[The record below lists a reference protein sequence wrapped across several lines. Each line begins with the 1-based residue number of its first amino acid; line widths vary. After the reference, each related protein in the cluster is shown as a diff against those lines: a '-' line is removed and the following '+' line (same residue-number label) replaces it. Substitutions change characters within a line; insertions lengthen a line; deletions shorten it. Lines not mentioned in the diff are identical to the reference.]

1 MADPTIAI
9 TDSARKFMD
18 AEGIDAV
25 TFRLFEERVG
35 CCLGVVKEIEAL
47 HEAPQDAADYLCL
60 LAENRL
66 IYISHRIRIIGPLK
80 LATEGLWRKRLCLS
94 GATVPL
100 FKEW

>member
-1 MADPTIAI
+1 MDKPTIEI

-18 AEGIDAV
+18 AGGIDTV

-35 CCLGVVKEIEAL
+35 CCLGVVKEIEAV
-47 HEAPQDAADYLCL
+47 HAGPKDTADYLCHRT
-60 LAENRL
+60 EGRR
-66 IYISHRIRIIGPLK
+66 IFISRRIRIIGPLK

-100 FKEW
+100 FKDW

>member
-1 MADPTIAI
+1 
-9 TDSARKFMD
+9 MD
-18 AEGIDAV
+18 AGGIDAV
-25 TFRLFEERVG
+25 TFGLFEERVG

-47 HEAPQDAADYLCL
+47 HEAPQDAADYLRL
-60 LAENRL
+60 SAENRQ
-66 IYISHRIRIIGPLK
+66 IYISRRIRIIGPLK

>member
-1 MADPTIAI
+1 
-9 TDSARKFMD
+9 MD
-18 AEGIDAV
+18 AGGIDAV

-47 HEAPQDAADYLCL
+47 HEAPQDAADYLRL
-60 LAENRL
+60 SAENRQ
-66 IYISHRIRIIGPLK
+66 IYISRRIRIIGPLK